1 MSPVGPD
8 SLVSA
13 HPHHE
18 SNSEKLLGPHGPAGC
33 TQVVCAEGRELLS
46 SMEAHRE
53 KPHLDISTRRRHF
66 WKSVSTQATDFCSHY
81 IPSSSFLK
89 SPLERHS
96 SSSTVSYPSLSS
108 YSPFRSCPPHLLLS
122 MRCYY
127 SQGRTIVWVSL

>member
-18 SNSEKLLGPHGPAGC
+18 SNNEKLLGPHGPAAS
-33 TQVVCAEGRELLS
+33 TQVVCAEGRGLLS

-53 KPHLDISTRRRHF
+53 EPHLDISTRRRHSWDF
-66 WKSVSTQATDFCSHY
+66 IFSQTADFCSHY
-81 IPSSSFLK
+81 IPSSSFRK

-96 SSSTVSYPSLSS
+96 NSSTVSYPSLSC
-108 YSPFRSCPPHLLLS
+108 YSPLRSCPPRLFLSLL
-122 MRCYY
+122 CYY
-127 SQGRTIVWVSL
+127 SQRHTIVCVSL